1 MAESK
6 NAKNAAKAAAAS
18 AAAETTETYEPKK
31 REHKVS
37 RWTPETCA
45 RAAKRFDHRE
55 AWQVGHPSSYK
66 AAAAKGW
73 MDDCCKHM
81 TGKAP
86 KAAAKAPAKTKVA
99 AKAPAKKKTKTA

>member
-18 AAAETTETYEPKK
+18 EAATENFDKKK

-37 RWTPETCA
+37 RWTPEACA

-55 AWQVGHPSSYK
+55 AWQVGHPSSFK
-66 AAAAKGW
+66 AAVARGW
-73 MDDCCKHM
+73 DADCCKHM

-86 KAAAKAPAKTKVA
+86 KAAAAKVKAPAA
-99 AKAPAKKKTKTA
+99 AKKPKSKTA